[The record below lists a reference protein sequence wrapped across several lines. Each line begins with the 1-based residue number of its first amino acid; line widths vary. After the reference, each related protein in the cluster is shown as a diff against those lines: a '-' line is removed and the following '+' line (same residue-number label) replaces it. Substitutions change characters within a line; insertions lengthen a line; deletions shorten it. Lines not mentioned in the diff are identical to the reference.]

1 MSMKV
6 GNVGSSKG
14 VDKARKTQRT
24 EGTTSGSF
32 TDVLKETSAPEGA
45 ATVHESQGVQGVE
58 SILGLQEVGDA
69 TSGASRGKAV
79 AYGNDLLDRLEQF
92 RLAILQ
98 GTISKDRLQELA
110 HRLRQRRQSLDDP
123 RLEEVLQEIELR
135 CEVEVA
141 KLTRRG

>member
-6 GNVGSSKG
+6 GNVGGAKG
-14 VDKARKTQRT
+14 VDKARKKQRT

-69 TSGASRGKAV
+69 TSGASRGKAM
-79 AYGNDLLDRLEQF
+79 AYGSDLLDRLDQL
-92 RLAILQ
+92 RLAILR
-98 GTISKDRLQELA
+98 GAVSKEGLQELA
-110 HRLRQRRQSLDDP
+110 QRLRQRRQSIEDP
-123 RLEEVLQEIELR
+123 HLEEVLQEIELR

-141 KLTRRG
+141 KLTRRA